1 MAVITPIQR
10 NKEGKKKPTRYYSTR
25 QEKQVS
31 KYLNAKRTKNSG
43 ATKFG
48 GKGDVLIPRLMSIE
62 CKTKTKHSD
71 SIVIKKEWFT
81 KNKESTLIDGTQ
93 YEIISFSFGP
103 DEENYYIIDE
113 KLFIDFIEYLKNK
126 EE

>member
-1 MAVITPIQR
+1 MALIDNIKH
-10 NKEGKKKPTRYYSTR
+10 NNKPTRYYSSK
-25 QEKQVS
+25 QEKKV
-31 KYLNAKRTKNSG
+31 AKSLLGKLTPNSG
-43 ATKFG
+43 ATTLG
-48 GKGDVLIPRLMSIE
+48 GKADVNVSNLISIE

-71 SIVIKKEWFT
+71 SISIKKEWFI
-81 KNKESTLIDGTQ
+81 KNKESTLIDGTK
-93 YEIISFSFGP
+93 YEVISFSFGP